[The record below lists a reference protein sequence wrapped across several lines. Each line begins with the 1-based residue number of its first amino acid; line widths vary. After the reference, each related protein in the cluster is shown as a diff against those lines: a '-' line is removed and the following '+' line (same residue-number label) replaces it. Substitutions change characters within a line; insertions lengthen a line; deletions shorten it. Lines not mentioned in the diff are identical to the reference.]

1 MSTSAARPD
10 ARSDPEIAAQLER
23 RRTAVATAWD
33 LTDEIVLIGAGEPVP
48 VPGRYDRAYPFR
60 AHSEYFYLT
69 DRERPGGVLAFDP
82 SEGWTEFVAPVTR
95 DELLWSGVD
104 GLEEGVPHGTRSVAE
119 LDDWLDARRGP
130 RWGCLGAPVPG
141 VSSNAELDE
150 ELRYALTQVRREK
163 DDVELTRMRRAEQAT
178 RAGFL
183 ALEALI
189 ESGRTERELQIE
201 LEAHFFRGGGDALA
215 FETII
220 AGGAHAAVLH
230 FAPTARP
237 LRDGELVLVD
247 AGCEYR
253 GYASD
258 VSRTYA
264 VSGTFAPEQAQLY
277 ETVAQ
282 ALQAAIQSCRPGVE
296 WQEVHRAAA
305 LVIAEGLADF
315 GILRGEVESL
325 FERGAVLLFFPHG
338 VGHMVGLGIRDAG
351 GVLRGRPD
359 PGPGFPRL
367 RVDLTLQRGYTMTVE
382 PGIYFIPAMASDK
395 TRREELSDAVDWDRV
410 DAMLDFGGIR
420 LEENVLITDDGCE
433 VLTSDVPLPLAR

>member
-1 MSTSAARPD
+1 VNS
-10 ARSDPEIAAQLER
+10 SDPAIATQLGR
-23 RRTAVATAWD
+23 RRAAAAAAWD
-33 LTDEIVLIGAGEPVP
+33 FADEIVLIGAGEPVP
-48 VPGRYDRAYPFR
+48 VPGRYDRTYPFR

-82 SEGWTEFVAPVTR
+82 GEGWTDFVVPVTR
-95 DELLWSGVD
+95 EELLWSGVD
-104 GLEEGVPHGTRSVAE
+104 GLEEGIPDGTRSVTE
-119 LDDWLDARRGP
+119 LNEWLEARRD
-130 RWGCLGAPVPG
+130 RRSGCLGAPVPG
-141 VSSNAELDE
+141 VSSNAEFDE
-150 ELRYALTQVRREK
+150 ELRDALTQVRREK
-163 DDVELTRMRRAEQAT
+163 DEVELARMKRAEQAT
-178 RAGFL
+178 RSGFL
-183 ALEALI
+183 GLESLI

-201 LEAHFFRGGGDALA
+201 LEALFFRGGGDALA
-215 FETII
+215 YETII

-258 VSRTYA
+258 VTRTYS

-277 ETVAQ
+277 GTVAQ
-282 ALQAAIQSCRPGVE
+282 ALRAAIQTCRPGVE
-296 WQEVHRAAA
+296 WRDVHRTAA
-305 LVIAEGLADF
+305 LVIAHGLVDF

-325 FERGAVLLFFPHG
+325 FERGAVSLFFPHG
-338 VGHMVGLGIRDAG
+338 VGHMVGLGVRDAG
-351 GVLRGRPD
+351 GVLSGRPD

-367 RVDLTLQRGYTMTVE
+367 RVDLPLQRGYTMTVE
-382 PGIYFIPAMASDK
+382 PGIYFIPAMVSDS

-420 LEENVLITDDGCE
+420 LEDNILITADGCE
-433 VLTSDVPLPLAR
+433 VLTSDVPLALSQEPSS